1 MDYASLLNPVDA
13 VKDNAGL
20 MLLKLLIQLG
30 VKEIW
35 LAGMDGYSHIASEN
49 YAQEDMR
56 MTAKIQTLDAMNQGM
71 PSAVGASQQATFAFL
86 TTPKYVTLGNL
97 GKGR

>member
-1 MDYASLLNPVDA
+1 VDYASLLNPVDA

-20 MLLKLLIQLG
+20 MLIKLLIQLG

-56 MTAKIQTLDAMNQGM
+56 MTAKVQTLDAMNQGM
-71 PSAVGASQQATFAFL
+71 CQVLRELSQQADIRFL
-86 TTPKYVTLGNL
+86 TAPKYVTLG
-97 GKGR
+97 